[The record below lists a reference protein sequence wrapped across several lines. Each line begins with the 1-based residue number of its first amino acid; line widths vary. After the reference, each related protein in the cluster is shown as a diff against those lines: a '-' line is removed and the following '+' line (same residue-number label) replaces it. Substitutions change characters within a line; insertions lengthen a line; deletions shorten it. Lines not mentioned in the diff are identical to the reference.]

1 MASDKRYK
9 IIYSYHIHNN
19 SRSGNSTLLSGDI
32 MPIYEYGCS
41 IEECGHRFEVVQGIK
56 DPVKKKCPTCEK
68 LSLERLIFPVMG
80 QMKEIRTLGQLAE
93 KNTKMAGSKMQTE
106 ESDKVLRRKAKARE
120 INEINRM
127 SDKQKKK
134 FIEGK

>member
-1 MASDKRYK
+1 
-9 IIYSYHIHNN
+9 
-19 SRSGNSTLLSGDI
+19 

-41 IEECGHRFEVVQGIK
+41 FEECGHRFEVVQGIK
-56 DPVKKKCPTCEK
+56 DPVKKKCPACK
-68 LSLERLIFPVMG
+68 KPSLERLIFPVMV

-106 ESDKVLRRKAKARE
+106 ESDKVLRRRAKARE

>member
-1 MASDKRYK
+1 
-9 IIYSYHIHNN
+9 
-19 SRSGNSTLLSGDI
+19 
-32 MPIYEYGCS
+32 
-41 IEECGHRFEVVQGIK
+41 
-56 DPVKKKCPTCEK
+56 
-68 LSLERLIFPVMG
+68 
-80 QMKEIRTLGQLAE
+80 MKEVRTLGQLAE